1 MMFDLIFN
9 LFPLIFL
16 LVLGLFVWQVVQ
28 NIRTSRRNDQSPRL
42 EVEAQVVAKRTQVF
56 HHHQGTQN
64 QIGRA
69 HV

>member
-1 MMFDLIFN
+1 MRFDLIFN

-42 EVEAQVVAKRTQVF
+42 EVE
-56 HHHQGTQN
+56 
-64 QIGRA
+64 IGRA
-69 HV
+69 SCRERV